1 MAETAL
7 QRPIEV
13 KDVRKRRIF
22 LLDMIVRLF
31 KEKPMGAVGFVI
43 IVLLALTA
51 IFADLQWLGFA
62 PPEEGGPGLAPYGWN
77 QLFLLDRLS
86 PPSAQFLLGTDNLG
100 RDMLSRIVYGSR
112 ISITVALGAQAI
124 SVVVKL
130 LIAVP
135 SGYFGGKYDIV
146 LQRFVDAW
154 ICFPALA
161 LYLTVMAV
169 LGAGMWQV
177 IAVLGISGG
186 ISQTRVIR
194 SAVIR
199 IREEVY
205 FEAARAIGVP
215 GWRIITRHVIPNIM
229 AVVIISVAT
238 GMGMVILAESTL
250 SFLGLGIPP
259 PYPSWGGMLSSSGR
273 RFMTLAPWMMVW
285 PGVALSLVVFA
296 FNMLADALR
305 DLIDPRLRGGLG
317 KYSLSLEKLR
327 EIAKKKSDELKTEL
341 EKAEQAQEGDNL
353 RV

>member
-1 MAETAL
+1 MTEVIL
-7 QRPIEV
+7 NEPIKV
-13 KDVRKRRIF
+13 SDIRKRRNF
-22 LLDMIVRLF
+22 LIDMLVRLF
-31 KEKPMGAVGFVI
+31 REKPLGAVGFVI
-43 IVLLALTA
+43 IIILVLTA
-51 IFADLQWLGFA
+51 IFADLQWLGFP

-86 PPSAQFLLGTDNLG
+86 PPSMQFLLGTDNLG
-100 RDMLSRIVYGSR
+100 RDVLSRIVYGSR

-124 SVVVKL
+124 SMIVRL
-130 LIAVP
+130 IIAVP
-135 SGYFGGKYDIV
+135 SGYFGGKYDII

-169 LGAGMWQV
+169 LGAGIWQV
-177 IAVLGISGG
+177 IVVLGVSGG
-186 ISQTRVIR
+186 INQVRVIR

-215 GWRIITRHVIPNIM
+215 GSRILLRHVIPNIM
-229 AVVIISVAT
+229 SIIIISVAT

-250 SFLGLGIPP
+250 SFLGMGIPP
-259 PYPSWGGMLSSSGR
+259 PYPSWGGMLSGSGR
-273 RFMTLAPWMMVW
+273 EYMTKAPWMMVW

-317 KYSLSLEKLR
+317 RYSLSLEKLQ
-327 EIAKKKSDELKTEL
+327 EIARKKSD
-341 EKAEQAQEGDNL
+341 
-353 RV
+353 

>member
-1 MAETAL
+1 MTLENTSL
-7 QRPIEV
+7 EIR
-13 KDVRKRRIF
+13 RKRRFILTD
-22 LLDMIVRLF
+22 LLVRLF
-31 KEKPMGAVGFVI
+31 KEKPLGFIGLI
-43 IVLLALTA
+43 IIMLLVFTA
-51 IFADLQWLGFA
+51 IFADLTWLGFP

-86 PPSAQFLLGTDNLG
+86 PPSSQYLLGTDNLG
-100 RDMLSRIVYGSR
+100 RDILSRIVYGSR
-112 ISITVALGAQAI
+112 ISITVALAAQAI

-130 LIAVP
+130 LVAVP

-177 IAVLGISGG
+177 IIVLGVSGG
-186 ISQTRVIR
+186 ISQVRVIR

-205 FEAARAIGVP
+205 FEAARAVGAP
-215 GWRIITRHVIPNIM
+215 GQRIIVRHVLPNIISI
-229 AVVIISVAT
+229 VIISVAT
-238 GMGMVILAESTL
+238 GMGMVILAEATL

-259 PYPSWGGMLSSSGR
+259 PYPSWGGMLSGSGR
-273 RFMTLAPWMMVW
+273 RFMTAAPWMMIW

-305 DLIDPRLRGGLG
+305 DLLDPRLRGGLG
-317 KYSLSLEKLR
+317 RYGMSQEKLR
-327 EIAKKKSDELKTEL
+327 KLAENKT
-341 EKAEQAQEGDNL
+341 AET
-353 RV
+353 